1 MQFDQSRDEWLISVD
16 DHVIEPP
23 DVWVTRLPA
32 KHRDA
37 GPRWVA
43 DASGEAWLF
52 GDERLAVG
60 GAVTNGALDPTD
72 VRPPVFT
79 PLPWSEVPS
88 VLRELSFRDEISEG
102 LAQHAL
108 ERFLAR

>member
-1 MQFDQSRDEWLISVD
+1 MSQRRSRTPNFGRRESSSLSAVSVGLCHTGARRTGARRPSSPAQQGRRSWGKGMQFDQSRDEWLISVD

-43 DASGEAWLF
+43 DAGGEAWLF
-52 GDERLAVG
+52 GDERLA
-60 GAVTNGALDPTD
+60 
-72 VRPPVFT
+72 
-79 PLPWSEVPS
+79 
-88 VLRELSFRDEISEG
+88 
-102 LAQHAL
+102 
-108 ERFLAR
+108 